1 MNVIVATFNKTIRE
15 FLREKSVLFWTIV
28 WPIIWVL
35 IGSFSFVSGALKEVI
50 PHIRGSITISMM
62 AFALTLAG
70 MANLPGNISKDR
82 ERGLLTKLK
91 SMPVSPWKDFVGRIL
106 GLVAFSCLASILVIL
121 AGIVCGA
128 RFSGTIISVFQCI
141 IFLLIIFFASAGIG
155 LIVGTIIKHTHGAVM
170 TGVGI
175 SVVTA
180 STFGLFAPYSSL
192 PPILQGFSQVY
203 PISSANSAI
212 MYLLLGKSYAGYNP
226 LSINQITATI
236 ILSFL
241 LFVAGLIL
249 YSKFC
254 WRKE

>member
-35 IGSFSFVSGALKEVI
+35 IGSFSFVSGAPKEVI

-141 IFLLIIFFASAGIG
+141 IFLLIIFFASTGIG
-155 LIVGTIIKHTHGAVM
+155 LIVGTMIKHTHGAVM

-180 STFGLFAPYSSL
+180 STSGLFAPYSSL

>member
-35 IGSFSFVSGALKEVI
+35 IGSFSFVSGAPKEVI

-141 IFLLIIFFASAGIG
+141 IFLLIIFFASTGIG
-155 LIVGTIIKHTHGAVM
+155 LIVGTMIKHTHGAVM

-180 STFGLFAPYSSL
+180 SISGLFAPYSSL